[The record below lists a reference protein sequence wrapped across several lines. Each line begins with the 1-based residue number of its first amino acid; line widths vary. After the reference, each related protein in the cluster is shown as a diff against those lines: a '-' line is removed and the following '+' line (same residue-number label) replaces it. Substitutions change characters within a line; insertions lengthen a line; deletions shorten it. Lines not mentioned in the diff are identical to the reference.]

1 MGIFEFILGIIALI
15 VGAFITILYIA
26 VIFAE
31 KEAIKENEVL
41 REELIKLRKQ
51 ILKREYK
58 KNKIESEDK

>member
-15 VGAFITILYIA
+15 VGAFITILFIA

-31 KEAIKENEVL
+31 KEAIKENEIL
-41 REELIKLRKQ
+41 RQELIELRRKML
-51 ILKREYK
+51 IREYK